1 MSSWDRNIDFIKYL
15 NIFKMCLQT
24 QHYKHRKLTPKQI
37 CGVLALYIQLR
48 NGSRLSEALEV
59 YNQFKQ
65 SKAREYRI
73 QVKKHKRKHMRLM
86 IIDLP
91 PHLINKL
98 YNICKE
104 VDLTP
109 QYLKQLAQRTFNIN
123 THSLRYA
130 FIKYLDQAGV
140 SPIQIAHITGHSNL
154 KHILTYTQKSNSE
167 DILRYL
173 LNYKVEDNGI

>member
-1 MSSWDRNIDFIKYL
+1 MS
-15 NIFKMCLQT
+15 LQT
-24 QHYKHRKLTPKQI
+24 QHYKQRKLTIKQT

-59 YNQFKQ
+59 YNQFKET
-65 SKAREYRI
+65 KAREYRI
-73 QVKKHKRKHMRLM
+73 QVKKHKRKRMRLM

-91 PHLINKL
+91 NHILNKL

-130 FIKYLDQAGV
+130 FIKYLDKQGI
-140 SPIQIAHITGHSNL
+140 SPIIIAHITGHSNL
-154 KHILTYTQKSNSE
+154 KHLLTYTQKSNSE

-173 LNYKVEDNGI
+173 LSYRVKDYDNI